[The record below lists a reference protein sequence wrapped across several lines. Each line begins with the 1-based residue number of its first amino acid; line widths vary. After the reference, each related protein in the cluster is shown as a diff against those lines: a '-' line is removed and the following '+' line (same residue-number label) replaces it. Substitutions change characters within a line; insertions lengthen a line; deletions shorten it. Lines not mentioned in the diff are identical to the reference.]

1 MRGAAPDGRVCR
13 MSLSH
18 PGTLLMTWSYSKLH
32 NIFKVLVRSDK
43 RSRSSRI
50 RRMIW
55 CAETLHFEA
64 SITSDCRNETAAME
78 TEAQQAFI
86 NGHFI
91 STLMISMA
99 YGEHTLSDLGFA
111 SGKLHREHNKLKKV
125 TEAVQELKI
134 FKPSFWVEFQRLQ
147 DIRNT
152 YVHRTWVEVPACE
165 RAASLSERWAPHP
178 LSLTAR
184 IRHPRKIILT
194 PEERD
199 RTYPAPLTV
208 MEKDA
213 QDALILMDSI
223 RHVRHNSGIVRDEFF
238 D

>member
-1 MRGAAPDGRVCR
+1 
-13 MSLSH
+13 
-18 PGTLLMTWSYSKLH
+18 MTWSYSKLRTD
-32 NIFKVLVRSDK
+32 FKSLVRSDK
-43 RSRSSRI
+43 RNRRNRI

-55 CAETLHFEA
+55 CAENLHFQA
-64 SITSDCRNETAAME
+64 TITIDCSNETASME
-78 TEAQQAFI
+78 TEAQHAFI

-111 SGKLHREHNKLKKV
+111 SGLLSQEFNSLK
-125 TEAVQELKI
+125 AVKKAVRDLKI
-134 FKPSFWVEFQRLQ
+134 FTGSFWAEFERLQ

-152 YVHRTWVEVPACE
+152 YAHRKWVEVPVRE
-165 RAASLSERWAPHP
+165 RADDSLSERWAPHP

-184 IRHPRKIILT
+184 IRPPRKIVLT

-199 RTYPAPLTV
+199 KTYPAPLTV

-213 QDALILMDSI
+213 QDALVLMDAV
-223 RHVRHNSGIVRDEFF
+223 RQVRHTSGIVRDDFL
-238 D
+238 DG